1 MAGFVCTYVTEI
13 WFFGC
18 FSLCMTVSYNYGGV
32 WYSGV
37 SLYLADT
44 GWIFQVLSDIHVVA
58 VHYPHHCCQLK
69 WAIKKRY
76 LILITLC
83 FSLNN
88 FFTVGTWKV
97 SGVNFGHLLAACLN
111 NPISNIHHIDFMVLS
126 FNKQC
131 PINYIYCAPV
141 WTIPVFLE
149 VPIRVTNKMTGCIT
163 MTYVHAHYDGTA
175 TVELYTVVQY
185 RGTNSLSSN
194 MHPKF

>member
-1 MAGFVCTYVTEI
+1 M
-13 WFFGC
+13 
-18 FSLCMTVSYNYGGV
+18 
-32 WYSGV
+32 
-37 SLYLADT
+37 
-44 GWIFQVLSDIHVVA
+44 
-58 VHYPHHCCQLK
+58 
-69 WAIKKRY
+69 
-76 LILITLC
+76 C

-163 MTYVHAHYDGTA
+163 MTYVHAHYDGQPLWNFILWYSIGEPTA
-175 TVELYTVVQY
+175 
-185 RGTNSLSSN
+185 SLLVCTRNFNKHGIYVYQKPAFVSIRIYLI
-194 MHPKF
+194 